1 MLPFSAMGGCRDYPG
16 AAGSTL
22 AIRASRCVLA
32 PPSTL
37 QPQAAC
43 RPARPGMKL
52 SHGQRA
58 RNVDGNREQSHR
70 VRKADG
76 ARLVCRRRTV
86 RGAVEEIPRRR
97 PRSSHP
103 GGRFTSARQAIR
115 LDTGS
120 TLALAAGM
128 CAVVAMAVQNAVE
141 GVPSTPGMT
150 TNISRFVLA
159 LGDLIARGSKLDRFL
174 TQAGDAAP
182 GSHRRLRARLRRRR
196 GGASEARTMG
206 LYLSAALALV
216 ALGASFDCK
225 RRQQVAAVRRTWRI
239 WAVARGKAEAVR
251 WHRANGRRPVTFQSR
266 AFFVFC
272 ARRVELQARSM
283 SACGLKAPAGY
294 RRR

>member
-1 MLPFSAMGGCRDYPG
+1 MRIVHAALQRDGRLPRLPG
-16 AAGSTL
+16 RCGLDPGDSRIEVRPRTAVHAST
-22 AIRASRCVLA
+22 ASCV
-32 PPSTL
+32 PSG
-37 QPQAAC
+37 
-43 RPARPGMKL
+43 PARMKL

-76 ARLVCRRRTV
+76 ARLVVRRRTV

-159 LGDLIARGSKLDRFL
+159 LGDLMHEDRSWIASSPKRVMQLLAVIAGFVLGCAAGAAV
-174 TQAGDAAP
+174 QA
-182 GSHRRLRARLRRRR
+182 RR
-196 GGASEARTMG
+196 GPWGSICRPRSHWWLSERALTASDGSRW
-206 LYLSAALALV
+206 
-216 ALGASFDCK
+216 
-225 RRQQVAAVRRTWRI
+225 RQ
-239 WAVARGKAEAVR
+239 
-251 WHRANGRRPVTFQSR
+251 
-266 AFFVFC
+266 
-272 ARRVELQARSM
+272 
-283 SACGLKAPAGY
+283 
-294 RRR
+294 